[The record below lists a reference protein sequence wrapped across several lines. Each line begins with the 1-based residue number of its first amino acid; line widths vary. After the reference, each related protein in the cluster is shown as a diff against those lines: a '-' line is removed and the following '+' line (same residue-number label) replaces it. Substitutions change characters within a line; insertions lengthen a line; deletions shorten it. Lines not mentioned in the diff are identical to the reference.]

1 MVMKVA
7 NRVGGSGRLTYRDK
21 RLSYPSLYIDLRDKI
36 YRTAIWDPGRLIVS
50 DFDGRIATGEE
61 FSGVMKISGNPKT
74 YLFEGRS
81 IKSDFVHKKMAATFE
96 ILNPAGRELLQQHYE
111 NRDPEGKKPLP
122 TLLFSM
128 AYRTVNWSLSG
139 FLIGNYRG
147 NLKLGSNFSGLVRL
161 EKTDRAAV
169 FRAEAKRMVGDCNG
183 MAAQFGKFGPELF
196 DLFELAMKKS
206 TEAPPQP

>member
-50 DFDGRIATGEE
+50 DFDGRIASGEE

-81 IKSDFVHKKMAATFE
+81 IKSDFVNKKIAANFE
-96 ILNPAGRELLQQHYE
+96 ILNPAVRELL
-111 NRDPEGKKPLP
+111 L
-122 TLLFSM
+122 
-128 AYRTVNWSLSG
+128 
-139 FLIGNYRG
+139 
-147 NLKLGSNFSGLVRL
+147 
-161 EKTDRAAV
+161 
-169 FRAEAKRMVGDCNG
+169 
-183 MAAQFGKFGPELF
+183 
-196 DLFELAMKKS
+196 
-206 TEAPPQP
+206 QPY